1 MAKKK
6 CFLVLDVE
14 ATRLNHVYDIGYAVI
29 DKQGNI
35 YTTQSF
41 VVLDIIT
48 DMADMNTAYYRGKL
62 PQYWNSVSRGSHTPA
77 WLNTI
82 RHQVLQTMKQYDIN
96 TVVAYNVTYDVKALN
111 DTIAYLTNGY
121 QAQFFPTNT
130 IVWCVYTMACQVLFT
145 QKTYIKQAIRKD
157 WITDKGN
164 MRTSAEFAYRYITGQ
179 DDFEEE
185 HMGLTDV
192 LIEIAIFDKC
202 IRQHKT
208 MVKTSIGNPWRIPQ
222 LKYKEILNSM

>member
-6 CFLVLDVE
+6 YFLVLDVE

-48 DMADMNTAYYRGKL
+48 DTKDMQTAYYKNKL
-62 PQYWNSVSRGSHTPA
+62 SQYWKSVAYGSHVPQ

-82 RHQVLQTMKQYDIN
+82 RQQILQTMKQYGIN
-96 TVVAYNVTYDVKALN
+96 TVVAYKATYDIKALN
-111 DTIAYLTNGY
+111 DTIAYLTDY
-121 QAQFFPTNT
+121 RQSQFFPTDT
-130 IVWCVYTMACQVLFT
+130 IVWCIYTMACQVLFT
-145 QKTYIKQAIRKD
+145 QKTYIKQAIKRG
-157 WITDKGN
+157 WITKKGN

-179 DDFEEE
+179 NDFKEE
-185 HMGLTDV
+185 HMGLADV

-202 IRQHKT
+202 IRQHKV

-222 LKYKEILNSM
+222 AKYQEILNSM